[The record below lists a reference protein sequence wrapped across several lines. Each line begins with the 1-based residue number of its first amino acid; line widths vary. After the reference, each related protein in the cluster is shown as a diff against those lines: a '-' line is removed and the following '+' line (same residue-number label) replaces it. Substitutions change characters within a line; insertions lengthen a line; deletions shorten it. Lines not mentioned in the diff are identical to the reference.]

1 MIDGQAVADLPFLQR
16 GAMADQQL
24 TLTGEEQDFLIS
36 LLEATLK
43 EVKIEEHRTKTLSY
57 RERVIQ
63 KEDLL
68 SSLLAK
74 LDRPQPGR

>member
-1 MIDGQAVADLPFLQR
+1 
-16 GAMADQQL
+16 MADQQL